1 MSESTSIPNGGSKEL
16 YSQNEDVNKIMLQY
30 YDFVEKDPEI
40 TKNNEEAESSVTGS
54 NTIVGINPVLRLRIG
69 FDEIAK
75 SGYIKKQLNVL
86 NREKYVKIKDAK
98 MKESKKAETEMED
111 KEKNND
117 RNHNGINDNLEK

>member
-111 KEKNND
+111 KEKN
-117 RNHNGINDNLEK
+117 HNGINDNLEK